1 MNDKTKTIVSTT
13 LLAGVAGI
21 GVCILFTKY
30 RHQIVQKFRT
40 TLDFRNP
47 LRHQNIKI
55 VNTEEECRQ
64 IVEEIKM

>member
-1 MNDKTKTIVSTT
+1 MNDRNKTIVSTT
-13 LLAGVAGI
+13 LLAGIGI

-30 RHQIVQKFRT
+30 RHQIIKKLRT
-40 TLDFRNP
+40 TLDYRNP
-47 LRHQNIKI
+47 LRNQNIKI